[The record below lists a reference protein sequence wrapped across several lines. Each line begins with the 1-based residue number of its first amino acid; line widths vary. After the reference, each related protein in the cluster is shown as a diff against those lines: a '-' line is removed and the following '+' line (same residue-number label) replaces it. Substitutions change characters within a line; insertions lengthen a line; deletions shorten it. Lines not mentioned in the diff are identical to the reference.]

1 MARPLVIFD
10 LDGTLIDSSAWL
22 VAAVNRVLAPYLT
35 RPFTHADLI
44 ATAGGPE
51 HHVFARFVPPA
62 ALETALAAYAA
73 ALAEPGY
80 LRPQAGVE
88 SLLAALAAGG
98 IETALFSGAGRR
110 LGELRLAHVGWQ
122 TRFAVRVWGDETA
135 PKPAPDGLHL
145 ALRRAGVTLG
155 ESVFVGDTENDSAAA
170 RAAGMRFLGVTW
182 GDRPGGPAACE
193 TCATPGA
200 LERRIRE
207 LLA

>member
-1 MARPLVIFD
+1 MARPLAIFD

-35 RPFTHADLI
+35 RPFTHEDLI

-51 HHVFARFVPPA
+51 HRVFARFVPPEA
-62 ALETALAAYAA
+62 VAPALAAYAA

-88 SLLAALAAGG
+88 GLLAGLAAAG

-122 TRFAVRVWGDETA
+122 GRFPVRVWGDETA
-135 PKPAPDGLHL
+135 PKPAPDGLFL
-145 ALRRAGVTLG
+145 ALRRAGADLG
-155 ESVFVGDTENDSAAA
+155 AGVFVGDTEHDAGAA
-170 RAAGMRFLGVTW
+170 RAAGMPFLGVTW

-193 TCATPGA
+193 ICDTPAT

-207 LLA
+207 ILA